1 MVHVHPGKVTV
12 ASPLAVVLAWIVIS
26 GSTRSCRPVVAGKDL
41 KLEQEHKG
49 AWPIAV
55 LQMSSLSVSACR
67 TIILR
72 SLAAG
77 MALTN
82 NSSTAAEYFCL
93 FLSHGDFVAEKMDVS
108 R

>member
-12 ASPLAVVLAWIVIS
+12 ASPLAAVLAWRVIS

-55 LQMSSLSVSACR
+55 LQMSSLSLSVC
-67 TIILR
+67 
-72 SLAAG
+72 
-77 MALTN
+77 MQN
-82 NSSTAAEYFCL
+82 NYSP
-93 FLSHGDFVAEKMDVS
+93 FLSSRYGPDQQQQLNFVVFFFVTW
-108 R
+108 RFCR